1 MADKTLFQ
9 QTSYVMDNPKAGDVF
24 TEFFSF
30 WVYVLY
36 RKGDVIKTLVAYGGN
51 IVPPDGKVAET
62 TVEKFQKRFSYN
74 SPAMIHKY
82 WVTLTK
88 RNADVSK
95 MIKHWDIFEKDYG
108 YEDKPKIE
116 QIPKINY
123 QRGLTKTD
131 ASNIAQEIFEALQ
144 LKSKMTKVNIRNTIT
159 NNLLKNKLLIAE

>member
-95 MIKHWDIFEKDYG
+95 MIKHWGAFEKDLG
-108 YEDKPKIE
+108 YEDEPQICQVPKI
-116 QIPKINY
+116 INNC
-123 QRGLTKTD
+123 GLTKTHI
-131 ASNIAQEIFEALQ
+131 SNISTDIFDMLQ
-144 LKSKMTKVNIRNTIT
+144 SKSKITKVKIRNTIT
-159 NNLLKNKLLIAE
+159 NNLLKNKLLIDE